1 MASVRRRWIGLAV
14 LTLPTLLI
22 SIDMTVLHLAI
33 PQLGADLDPTANQLL
48 WILDIYGFMIAGFLI
63 SMGVLG
69 DRIGRRRVLLVGA
82 GAFGVA
88 SLLAAYSTSA
98 EMLIVSRALLGVAGA
113 TLMPSTMSL
122 IRNMFTDDAERTKA
136 LAVWM
141 GGFMVGSAIGP
152 LVGGLLLEFFWWGSV
167 FLLGVPVM
175 AILLLAGPFLLPEYR
190 DPEAGRLDLLSA
202 VLSLGTVL
210 SLIYGVK
217 RIATHGMDETVAV
230 SIVVGLVLGVVFVHR
245 QRRLADPMIDLRLF
259 RYRNFSISLASL
271 MVGLVAMGGVLL
283 FVNQYLQLVLGLSP
297 LEAGLWM
304 LPQAASVLLSTQFA
318 PRVTG
323 RFRPAVVLAGSMSVV
338 TVGVLMISTAGLAWV
353 VIGLV
358 VMGLGFGPWILLA
371 IDRIIATA
379 PPERAGA
386 ASAISET
393 GQEFGLAAGLALLG
407 SLGTAIYRGD
417 LGDSL
422 PAGVP
427 PAAEAAARES
437 LAGAVEAAER
447 LPGPVGPEMLDAARD
462 AFTTGLQVTTLISA
476 AIVAAGAVVI
486 GLLTRNEEAPVPV
499 ETVGTIDTAQETS
512 DVVLT

>member
-1 MASVRRRWIGLAV
+1 MVAVRRRWIGLIV

-22 SIDMTVLHLAI
+22 SIDMTVLHLAV
-33 PQLGADLDPTANQLL
+33 PHLGADLDPTANQLL
-48 WILDIYGFMIAGFLI
+48 WILDIYGFMIAGFLV

-69 DRIGRRRVLLVGA
+69 DRIGRRRVLLAGA
-82 GAFGVA
+82 AAFGVA
-88 SLLAAYSTSA
+88 SLLAAYSTTA

-175 AILLLAGPFLLPEYR
+175 AILLLAGPVLLPEYR

-210 SLIYGVK
+210 SLIYGIK
-217 RIATHGMDETVAV
+217 RIATHGTDAPVAV
-230 SIVVGLVLGVVFVHR
+230 TVVAGLALGVVFVHR
-245 QRRLADPMIDLRLF
+245 QRQLADPMIDLRLF
-259 RYRNFSISLASL
+259 RYRDFSVSLASL
-271 MVGLVAMGGVLL
+271 MVGLIAMGGVML
-283 FVNQYLQLVLGLSP
+283 FVNQYLQLVRGLSP

-304 LPQAASVLLSTQFA
+304 LPQTASVLLSTQFA
-318 PRVTG
+318 PKVVG
-323 RFRPAVVLAGSMSVV
+323 RFRPAVVLAGSMGVV
-338 TVGVLMISTAGLAWV
+338 AAGVLLISTGSLAWV
-353 VIGLV
+353 ITGLA

-371 IDRIIATA
+371 MDRIISTA

-407 SLGTAIYRGD
+407 SLGTAIYRSD
-417 LGDSL
+417 VSDSL
-422 PAGVP
+422 PTGVP
-427 PAAEAAARES
+427 PAAESAARES
-437 LAGAVEAAER
+437 LAGAVETAQR
-447 LPGPVGPEMLDAARD
+447 LPGPAGPELLDAARD
-462 AFTTGLQVTTLISA
+462 AFTTGLQVTALISA
-476 AIVAAGAVVI
+476 VIVAAGAIVI
-486 GLLTRNEEAPVPV
+486 GLLTRHEQASVREETDSTP
-499 ETVGTIDTAQETS
+499 ETS
-512 DVVLT
+512 DALT

>member
-1 MASVRRRWIGLAV
+1 MASARRRWIGLAV

-33 PQLGADLDPTANQLL
+33 PQLGADLEPTANQLL
-48 WILDIYGFMIAGFLI
+48 WILDIYGFMIAGFLV

-69 DRIGRRRVLLVGA
+69 DRIGRRKVLLVGA

-88 SLLAAYSTSA
+88 SLAAAYSTSA
-98 EMLIVSRALLGVAGA
+98 EMLIASRALLGVAGA

-122 IRNMFTDDAERTKA
+122 IRNMFPDDAERTKA

-175 AILLLAGPFLLPEYR
+175 VILLVAGPFLLPEYR
-190 DPEAGRLDLLSA
+190 APKAGRLDLLSS

-217 RIATHGMDETVAV
+217 RIATHGVDGTVALA
-230 SIVVGLVLGVVFVHR
+230 IVLGLALGIVFVRR
-245 QRRLADPMIDLRLF
+245 QQRSTDPMIDLRLF

-283 FVNQYLQLVLGLSP
+283 FVNQFLQLVRGLSP

-304 LPQAASVLLSTQFA
+304 LPQAVSVLVSMQFA
-318 PRVTG
+318 PRITG
-323 RFRPAVVLAGSMSVV
+323 RYRPAVVLAGSMGVV
-338 TVGVLMISTAGLAWV
+338 AVGVLLISVGTLAWV
-353 VIGLV
+353 VIGMT
-358 VMGLGFGPWILLA
+358 VMGLGFGPWMLLA
-371 IDRIIATA
+371 LDRIITTA

-407 SLGTAIYRGD
+407 SLGTAIYRGR
-417 LGDSL
+417 LDSL
-422 PAGVP
+422 PDGLP
-427 PAAEAAARES
+427 PAAENAARES
-437 LAGAVEAAER
+437 LAGAVETAEG
-447 LPGPVGPEMLDAARD
+447 LPGPVGPAMLDAARD
-462 AFTTGLQVTTLISA
+462 AFTTGLQVTTLVSA

-486 GLLTRNEEAPVPV
+486 GLLTRHEQAPTQ
-499 ETVGTIDTAQETS
+499 ESVGTTEIVQETS
-512 DVVLT
+512 DALS